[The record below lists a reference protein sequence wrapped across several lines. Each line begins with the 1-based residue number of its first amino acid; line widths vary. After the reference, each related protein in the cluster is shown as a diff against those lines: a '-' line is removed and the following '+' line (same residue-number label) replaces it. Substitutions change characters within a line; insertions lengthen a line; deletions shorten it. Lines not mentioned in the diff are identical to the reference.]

1 LTYQRIETLRLSPL
15 GSVTIAKQF
24 TGSNGAF
31 VPCDVFIDGMTAF
44 GGRFP
49 SRLAKTSGVI
59 WLTAPEPRT
68 IREIEKTNAKTR
80 KFSSSIIL
88 F

>member
-1 LTYQRIETLRLSPL
+1 
-15 GSVTIAKQF
+15 
-24 TGSNGAF
+24 
-31 VPCDVFIDGMTAF
+31 VFIDGVTAF

-59 WLTAPEPRT
+59 WFTVPEPRT
-68 IREIEKTNAKTR
+68 TREMEKTNAKTR
-80 KFSSSIIL
+80 KFSSLIVL

>member
-1 LTYQRIETLRLSPL
+1 LEPSL
-15 GSVTIAKQF
+15 
-24 TGSNGAF
+24 
-31 VPCDVFIDGMTAF
+31 VFIDGVIVS

-49 SRLAKTSGVI
+49 LRLAKTSGVI
-59 WLTAPEPRT
+59 WFTAPEPRT
-68 IREIEKTNAKTR
+68 IREIEKTNMKTR